1 MLLTMSFDI
10 SKGFDAEGRAV
21 SDKCAEGVEM
31 GLVVH
36 GNGRRRGIAV
46 RGIALDFLVSHSSF

>member
-1 MLLTMSFDI
+1 MSFDI

-36 GNGRRRGIAV
+36 GNGCRRGIAV